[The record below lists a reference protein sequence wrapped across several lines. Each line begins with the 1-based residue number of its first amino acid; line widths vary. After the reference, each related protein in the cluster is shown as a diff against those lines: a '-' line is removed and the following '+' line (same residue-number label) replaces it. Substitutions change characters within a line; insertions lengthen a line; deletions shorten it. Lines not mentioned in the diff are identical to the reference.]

1 MANNENMSPEEKQL
15 MFEKL
20 TEMRENIIEE
30 GREI

>member
-20 TEMRENIIEE
+20 TEMREKIIEE